1 MQDFVLR
8 IADLVRDQWLSN
20 PVFQY
25 ALLVAL
31 GLPMLVLIL
40 TEIHTRMRAGGHPLA
55 GALGLVR
62 SLLLPAIALHLF
74 VGKISGLPADHW
86 LVRLCETAAW
96 LSGLYVVLSL
106 INDLLFSAA
115 NEASWRSRVPSL
127 FRDLIRAGVVTIG
140 AAIVYSQVWGQ
151 SLEGAVTALGV
162 GSIVIGLALQEP
174 LGNIVSGLMLMFE
187 RPIKLG
193 DFVSIDDNTGYV
205 VEINWRS
212 VHVQTPVNGVRV
224 IPNSQLYK
232 GSFNNLSR
240 PSRMRTELIELGF
253 SYDDPPNRVKEML
266 LDLLANTPGVLKDPA
281 PVVRTFN
288 YADFAIIYRVIFSV
302 ATSEELPAVR
312 DAFMSK
318 IWYAIRR
325 YGITI
330 PFPTATEIQV
340 EQRVLAEASA
350 IRPLES
356 LAELPAFKTL
366 LDAPADEQLEAGL
379 QQRSFGRG
387 EVIAR
392 EGQRIDGLHVVVRGT
407 AVLTVR
413 NHEGQSLEIARV
425 GRGEYFGEGSVL
437 AELPSEV
444 TVTAG
449 DDLELVVV
457 TPSAMFRLMGRTPT
471 LSRQL
476 GNLMETRR
484 KTVIAARQ
492 LKAGI

>member
-1 MQDFVLR
+1 MPDTLSR
-8 IADLVRDQWLSN
+8 IADILRDQWLTN
-20 PVFQY
+20 PAFQY
-25 ALLVAL
+25 TLLVTL
-31 GLPMLVLIL
+31 GLPLVVLIL
-40 TEIHTRMRAGGHPLA
+40 TEIHTRMRSGGHPLA
-55 GALGLVR
+55 GSLALVR
-62 SLLLPAIALHLF
+62 SLLLPAIALYLF
-74 VGKISGLPADHW
+74 LGKVSGMAPDHW
-86 LVRLCETAAW
+86 GVRLAETAAW
-96 LSGLYVVLSL
+96 LSGLYVVLTL

-127 FRDLIRAGVVTIG
+127 SRDLIRAGLVTIG
-140 AAIVYSQVWGQ
+140 APIVYSQVWAQ
-151 SLEGAVTALGV
+151 PLEGAVTALGV

-266 LDLLANTPGVLKDPA
+266 LGLLADTPGILKDPA
-281 PVVRTFN
+281 PVVRTVN

-302 ATSEELPAVR
+302 GTSEELPSVR

-325 YGITI
+325 HGITI

-340 EQRVLAEASA
+340 DQQTLSEQGAQ
-350 IRPLES
+350 RPLEA
-356 LAELPAFKTL
+356 LAELPALKSL
-366 LDAPADEQLEAGL
+366 LDSPRDEQLEAGL
-379 QQRSFGRG
+379 QQRSFGKG
-387 EVIAR
+387 EIITR

-407 AVLTVR
+407 ALLTVR
-413 NHEGQSLEIARV
+413 NHEGQAMEIARV
-425 GRGEYFGEGSVL
+425 TRGEYFGEGSVL

-444 TVTAG
+444 TVIAAE
-449 DDLELVVV
+449 DLELVVV
-457 TPSAMFRLMGRTPT
+457 SPPAMFRLMGRAPA

-484 KTVIAARQ
+484 KTVLAARQ
-492 LKAGI
+492 LRAGA